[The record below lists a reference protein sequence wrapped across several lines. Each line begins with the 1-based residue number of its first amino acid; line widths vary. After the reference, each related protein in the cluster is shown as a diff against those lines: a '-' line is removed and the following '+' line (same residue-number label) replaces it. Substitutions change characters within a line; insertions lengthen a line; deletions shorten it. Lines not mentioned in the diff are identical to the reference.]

1 MKRST
6 TFSLFLI
13 ACFLQGNTY
22 GLIFLLPPL
31 FADFGGT
38 PADVGDVLTATTIS
52 ILLVILYSGKITQR
66 LGLVNTIAFAGILL
80 AASLVIM
87 GAANNVGGG
96 LFIAGSLLG
105 FGWGMFY
112 TLTPVAI
119 DTVIKPDERVKFYTL
134 LSVSVMAGFG
144 SSPVIGVEVEKITN
158 SLATTFYIV
167 ALYCLISTVIFMW
180 LKKPMRKLKLRQAVD
195 ITQATKKQN
204 ISKVLRSRALV
215 LIIMVAINSSI
226 FVCMI
231 NYQALFAQQA
241 GLNYAHFFLTYT
253 IVVLLCRILL
263 VQFMEGRSPYAT
275 ISVFLLFMIAGIA
288 LFLLLLL
295 FFVGNA
301 VIYIASAILFG
312 VGYGV
317 AYPIIKAMAAN
328 EAEKGLLPQTMQA
341 FGLSYF
347 LFLFGFPFIAGRII
361 VNLGPVPLLQFAL
374 LLGSIQCV
382 MAIRRALEK

>member
-38 PADVGDVLTATTIS
+38 PVDVGDVLTATTIS

-80 AASLVIM
+80 AASLVII

-112 TLTPVAI
+112 TLTPIAI

-134 LSVSVMAGFG
+134 LSISVMAGFG

-158 SLATTFYIV
+158 SLASTFYIV
-167 ALYCLISTVIFMW
+167 ALYCLISTVIFML
-180 LKKPMRKLKLRQAVD
+180 LKKPLRKLKLRQAVD

-215 LIIMVAINSSI
+215 LIIMIAINSSI
-226 FVCMI
+226 FVCMT

-253 IVVLLCRILL
+253 TVVVLCRILL
-263 VQFMEGRSPYAT
+263 VQFMGGRSPYAT
-275 ISVFLLFMIAGIA
+275 IAVLLLFMIAGVA

-312 VGYGV
+312 VGYGA
-317 AYPIIKAMAAN
+317 AYPILKAMAAN

-374 LLGSIQCV
+374 LLGIIQCV